1 LVIDSD
7 GTKLGVIPT
16 QQALMRAKD
25 QGLNLVEVA
34 PNVRPP
40 VCKILDYGK
49 YKYDQKQ
56 DAKRKK
62 KNQVTVEIKEVKWR
76 PKVDKHDFEFKMR
89 HVIRFL
95 REGNKV
101 KGTIMF
107 RGREM
112 AHPEIGKMVLDRV
125 LAALEGKVIVE
136 NEARLEGRNMSMQIA
151 PKPNAFEPL
160 PKQEAAAAKGKKK
173 DAEPEVDLDAELEKA
188 HAEMEEHDE
197 DDLEVAADPA
207 AAEGSPADTKIS
219 DDGEVTASV

>member
-1 LVIDSD
+1 MIDSD

-188 HAEMEEHDE
+188 HAEMEDHDE

-207 AAEGSPADTKIS
+207 AVEGSPADTKIS